1 MKKDLYEILGVNK
14 NASDD
19 EIKKA
24 FRRLSLKYH
33 PDRQGGKSDK
43 EKKEAEEKMKEI
55 SAAWTVL
62 SDPEKKRQYDM
73 YGTYDENMFNG
84 GFDFSDIFKNMGDM
98 FAGFG
103 GFGDFFG
110 SNRQRHDF
118 RDPGRQK
125 GQSIRL
131 QIPVSIEEI
140 LNGKI
145 DRDIEYTIDVR
156 CPNCHGDCG
165 SGKKNCPYCH
175 GTGMITETQRTP
187 FGIVQQSHPCSHCHG
202 TGESFDK
209 LCSNCNGTG
218 FVKKNMSVHLTTS
231 DVGHGKTT
239 MFNGKGYESK
249 YKDAPNGDL
258 IIEQVYSF
266 NNSLYAIQGNTIY
279 EKINVPYYDC
289 ILGTKL
295 EHKLANNEVVTIDI
309 PKYSNDGNQIKLNKY
324 FNGMNYICIISVKMP
339 TYVNAKEIELLEQIK
354 KENK

>member
-24 FRRLSLKYH
+24 FRKLSLKYH

-84 GFDFSDIFKNMGDM
+84 GFDFSDIFAHMPDI
-98 FAGFG
+98 
-103 GFGDFFG
+103 FGDLGGIFG
-110 SNRQRHDF
+110 RGRQRHDF

-125 GQSIRL
+125 GQSIRV

-145 DRDIEYTIDVR
+145 DRNIEYPINVR
-156 CPNCHGDCG
+156 CPKCHGDGG
-165 SGKKNCPYCH
+165 SGKKSCPHCH
-175 GTGMITETQRTP
+175 GTGMITTTQSSP
-187 FGIVQQSHPCSHCHG
+187 FGYVQQSHPCPHCKG
-202 TGESFDK
+202 TGESFDHI
-209 LCSNCNGTG
+209 CSDCNGTG
-218 FVKKNMSVHLTTS
+218 FVKKNVTVHLSTS
-231 DVGHGKTT
+231 DIGHGKNI

-249 YKDAPNGDL
+249 YKNAPNGDL
-258 IIEQVYSF
+258 IIEQVYTF
-266 NNSLYAIQGNTIY
+266 DNSLYAIQGNTIY

-295 EHKLANNEVVTIDI
+295 EHKLANGETVTIDI
-309 PKYSNDGNQIKLNKY
+309 PKYSSDGHQIKLNKY

-339 TYVNAKEIELLEQIK
+339 TYINAKEVELLEQIK

>member
-1 MKKDLYEILGVNK
+1 MKKNLYEILGVNK

-24 FRRLSLKYH
+24 FRKLSLKYH

-84 GFDFSDIFKNMGDM
+84 GFDFSDIFAHMPDI
-98 FAGFG
+98 
-103 GFGDFFG
+103 FGDLGGIFG
-110 SNRQRHDF
+110 RNRQRHDY

-125 GQSIRL
+125 GQSIKV

-145 DRDIEYTIDVR
+145 DRDIEYPINVR
-156 CPNCHGDCG
+156 CTKCNGEG
-165 SGKKNCPYCH
+165 GTGKKSCPHCH
-175 GTGMITETQRTP
+175 GTGMITTTQSSP
-187 FGIVQQSHPCSHCHG
+187 FGYIQQSHPCPHCKG
-202 TGESFDK
+202 TGESFEK
-209 LCSNCNGTG
+209 ICSDCNGTG
-218 FVKKNMSVHLTTS
+218 FVRKNVTIHLTTS
-231 DVGHGKTT
+231 DIGNGKNI

-258 IIEQVYSF
+258 IIEQVYTF
-266 NNSLYAIQGNTIY
+266 DNSLYAIQGNIIY

-289 ILGTKL
+289 ILGAKF
-295 EHKLANNEVVTIDI
+295 EHKLPNGETVTIDI
-309 PKYSNDGNQIKLNKY
+309 PKYSTDGNQIKLNKY

-339 TYVNAKEIELLEQIK
+339 TYINAKEVELLEQIK

>member
-1 MKKDLYEILGVNK
+1 MAKDLYEILGVNR
-14 NASDD
+14 NSSDD

-24 FRRLSLKYH
+24 FRKLSLKYH

-84 GFDFSDIFKNMGDM
+84 GFDFSDIFAHMPDI
-98 FAGFG
+98 
-103 GFGDFFG
+103 FGDLGGIFG
-110 SNRQRHDF
+110 RGRQRNNF

-125 GQSIRL
+125 GQSIRV

-145 DRDIEYTIDVR
+145 DRDIEYPINVR
-156 CPNCHGDCG
+156 CQKCHGEGG
-165 SGKKNCPYCH
+165 SGKKACPHCH
-175 GTGMITETQRTP
+175 GTGMISISQSSP
-187 FGIVQQSHPCSHCHG
+187 FGGYMQQYQSCPYCNA
-202 TGESFDK
+202 TGETFDK
-209 LCSNCNGTG
+209 KCDACNGTG
-218 FVKKNMSVHLTTS
+218 FVRKNVSVHLNTS
-231 DVGHGKTT
+231 DIGHGKNILFT
-239 MFNGKGYESK
+239 GKGYESK

-258 IIEQVYSF
+258 IIEQVFTFDS
-266 NNSLYAIQGNTIY
+266 SLYAIQENTIY

-289 ILGTKL
+289 ILGTKI
-295 EHKLANNEVVTIDI
+295 EHKLANGETVTIDI
-309 PKYSNDGNQIKLNKY
+309 PKYSTDGNQIKLNKY

-339 TYVNAKEIELLEQIK
+339 TYINAKETELLTQIK
-354 KENK
+354 NENK